1 MMRKLLWATLLTGV
15 FSIATGCSHKAPEYP
30 IGSSLGGS
38 GDMLGLSMLARD
50 NPGIYVEVTPAQSK
64 PPVRR
69 SDLATVPND

>member
-1 MMRKLLWATLLTGV
+1 MMRKLLWATLFTAL
-15 FSIATGCSHKAPEYP
+15 FSSATGCSHKAPEYP

-50 NPGIYVEVTPAQSK
+50 NPGVYVEVGPQSK